1 MARAGPGRPMG
12 ERQGGPLER
21 SGAGSRAPY
30 QGGSGRRRTA
40 RLADQSMLDD
50 IGTVLEM

>member
-1 MARAGPGRPMG
+1 MRA
-12 ERQGGPLER
+12 RQGGPLAR
-21 SGAGSRAPY
+21 PAGSGAGSRAPY
-30 QGGSGRRRTA
+30 QGGNGRRRTA